1 MPTDLQDRISGLID
15 EVGRIERESET
26 VYLELGRL
34 LPRLSVEME
43 RGADKSESSFA
54 ALSSLGG
61 LRSGAPHGRV
71 EASFIESAIHFFSSL
86 QARDSSFLARI
97 NEGISRL
104 GALEEIISRVRA
116 DSEEMEIIS
125 LNAMTVALKSGAQG
139 KAFSV
144 ITDELKRL
152 SGRTIALSEGVT
164 ASGRFLLGFF
174 GKLRNALAELDDFQR
189 DFFALIDKTLR
200 SGYEEMEHE
209 LSEATTF
216 FSALLGEARSVRDPV
231 FRVMGEIQHQD
242 IVRQSLQHVGISL
255 EEAREA
261 AAEDPT
267 FVSAVAEL
275 SGSLVEEVVGRLD
288 EAARSFGSD
297 VDMVSSIVG
306 ESERKRAEFL
316 RAHASVEACADS
328 KAFEK
333 GSERYLVLKRG
344 VVSMAS
350 RLTDHVAALDGSFKS
365 LAELLS
371 RFQNIVV
378 ASRIEVAKTKAL
390 AGVATTV
397 GGMITLTGR
406 IETDVG
412 QAMDTT
418 KDFTRIAVE
427 SIGGYSVGGGA
438 GWSAKSGDEDA
449 RLVSTLREV
458 EEDVASLSQA
468 QEALRCAISDFS
480 LYTGEFIGLIS
491 GSGNEL
497 GRLRD
502 LIERLRAVG
511 ARLRDLESSIGPA
524 IGRVESQG
532 ADSERLR
539 RMVERFTIFTHK
551 KTAGT
556 IGRFAV
562 EEGGEA
568 GEVTLF

>member
-43 RGADKSESSFA
+43 RGADQSESSFA

-61 LRSGAPHGRV
+61 LRRGAPQERV
-71 EASFIESAIHFFSSL
+71 EASFIEGAIQFFVSL
-86 QARDSSFLARI
+86 QARDSSFLAKI

-164 ASGRFLLGFF
+164 ASGRFLLEFF

-200 SGYEEMEHE
+200 SGYEEMERE

-242 IVRQSLQHVGISL
+242 IVRQSLQHVAISL
-255 EEAREA
+255 EEARETA
-261 AAEDPT
+261 DDPT

-275 SGSLVEEVVGRLD
+275 SGSLVEEVVSRLD
-288 EAARSFGSD
+288 AAARSFGSD
-297 VDMVSSIVG
+297 VDMVSAIVG
-306 ESERKRAEFL
+306 ESERKRAEYL
-316 RAHASVEACADS
+316 RAHSTADACADS
-328 KAFEK
+328 RAFEK
-333 GSERYLVLKRG
+333 GSERYLGLKRG

-412 QAMDTT
+412 AAMDTT

-427 SIGGYSVGGGA
+427 SIGGYSVGGGL
-438 GWSAKSGDEDA
+438 GWSAKGGDEDA
-449 RLVSTLREV
+449 RLVSTLKEV
-458 EEDVASLSQA
+458 EEDVARLSRA

-502 LIERLRAVG
+502 LIDRLRAVG
-511 ARLRDLESSIGPA
+511 VRLRDLESSIGPG
-524 IGRVESQG
+524 IVGVESQG
-532 ADSERLR
+532 AESERLR